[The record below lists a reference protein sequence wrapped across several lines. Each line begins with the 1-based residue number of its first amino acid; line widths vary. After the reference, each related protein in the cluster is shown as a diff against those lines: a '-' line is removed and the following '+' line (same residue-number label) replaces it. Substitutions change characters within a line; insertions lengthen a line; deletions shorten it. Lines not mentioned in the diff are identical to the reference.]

1 MKVSK
6 KNLVARIQ
14 KRFGD
19 ELSQHLI
26 KDAAKVL
33 IDTMI
38 SDLISDSPVSVE
50 NFGTLSPYVYQGHDG
65 LNIATGKKVF
75 VEPFRTVRFH
85 PHEGLRALLERQ
97 KFRGRIAPKKNVRA
111 EEKKR

>member
-1 MKVSK
+1 MKISK
-6 KNLVARIQ
+6 KQLVARIQ

-26 KDAAKVL
+26 KDAAKVI
-33 IDTMI
+33 IDNMI
-38 SDLISDSPVSVE
+38 SDLISDNPVSVE
-50 NFGTLSPYVYQGHDG
+50 NFGTLSPYVYPGHDG

-85 PHEGLRALLERQ
+85 AHDGLRALLERQ
-97 KFRGRIAPKKNVRA
+97 KLRGRIAPKKKVVA
-111 EEKKR
+111 DQKKR